1 LTEDAHFVFSLSD
14 SNDWRYANALALSA
28 KITTIF
34 SLKVSNNI
42 RYLNLPVSGLKNTD
56 SVTAIALVAKF

>member
-1 LTEDAHFVFSLSD
+1 MVLFSLSD
-14 SNDWRYANALALSA
+14 SSDWRFANAIALTA

-34 SLKVSNNI
+34 SLKVANNI
-42 RYLNLPVSGLKNTD
+42 RYLNLPVQNLKNTD